1 MITFE
6 PDAPWGV
13 DQIVEFRYPD
23 GRVERKRITSVEHS
37 DDGMETQYAYQAADI
52 GPERDQ

>member
-6 PDAPWGV
+6 PDTPWEVG
-13 DQIVEFRYPD
+13 QIVEFRHPD

-37 DDGMETQYAYQAADI
+37 DDGMETQYAFQAADI
-52 GPERDQ
+52 EPEREQ

>member
-52 GPERDQ
+52 EPEREQ